1 MIEEI
6 LNINQEKLIMN
17 EKTLNIYEKSLNEL
31 QELQSE
37 IKAYAKYLEESTYH
51 PYDKIEKFASS
62 LQKIINEIENVNV

>member
-1 MIEEI
+1 
-6 LNINQEKLIMN
+6 MN
-17 EKTLNIYEKSLNEL
+17 KETLNKL